1 MWDSYLQNVRV
12 LIVDDQDFI
21 RSLLRHILGVLGCK
35 QISDAADGH
44 TAWEIIQDTSPDLL
58 IVDWE
63 MSPMNGLELV
73 QKVRHDKLSPD
84 KFLPIIMITA
94 HSERPR
100 IITARDSGV
109 NEFVM
114 KPVSARTLFSR
125 LNAVIEHP
133 RRFVRTGEYFGPDRR
148 RKRVFVDFERR
159 DTKKKEEVISVE
171 EASKQMDQEE
181 INTMLNPDKED
192 SEAAEIEK
200 QQAAA
205 EADGKG

>member
-1 MWDSYLQNVRV
+1 MWDTYLKNVRV

-21 RSLLRHILGVLGCK
+21 RSLLRHILNVLGCK
-35 QISDAADGH
+35 QITDAADGH
-44 TAWEIIQDTSPDLL
+44 TAWELIQDNAPDLL

-63 MSPMNGLELV
+63 MQPMSGLELV
-73 QKVRHDKLSPD
+73 QKVRHDKGSPD

-159 DTKKKEEVISVE
+159 DTKKKEKEVSAE
-171 EASKQMDQEE
+171 DFNQQMSQDE
-181 INTMLNPDKED
+181 INTMLNPDEED
-192 SEAAEIEK
+192 SEAAGIEK
-200 QQAAA
+200 QQSAA
-205 EADGKG
+205 EANGES

>member
-1 MWDSYLQNVRV
+1 MWNSYLNSVRV

-21 RSLLRHILGVLGCK
+21 RSLLRHILGVLGCTN
-35 QISDAADGH
+35 ITDVADGEA
-44 TAWEIIQDTSPDLL
+44 AWEVIQDSAPDLL

-63 MSPMNGLELV
+63 MQPMDGIELV
-73 QKVRHDKLSPD
+73 KKIRNDAHSPD
-84 KFLPIIMITA
+84 RFMPIVMLTA

-100 IITARDSGV
+100 IIAARDVGV

-114 KPVSARTLFSR
+114 KPISAKTLFSR

-159 DTKKKEEVISVE
+159 DTKKKEEVMDAT
-171 EASKQMDQEE
+171 EADKQMSQDE
-181 INTMLNPDKED
+181 IDTMLNPEDED
-192 SEAAEIEK
+192 SEAAEIE
-200 QQAAA
+200 A
-205 EADGKG
+205 KGGAVTSEK

>member
-1 MWDSYLQNVRV
+1 MWDTYLKNVRV

-35 QISDAADGH
+35 QITDAADGV
-44 TAWEIIQDTSPDLL
+44 TAWGIIQDTSPDLL

-73 QKVRHDKLSPD
+73 QKVRHDPISPD

-100 IITARDSGV
+100 IITARDSVV

-114 KPVSARTLFSR
+114 KPVSAKTLFSR
-125 LNAVIEHP
+125 LNAVLEHP
-133 RRFVRTGEYFGPDRR
+133 RLFLSTSEYFGTDPRPQPAPARGYAEPADMWATTAAASGYWAIPSAATA
-148 RKRVFVDFERR
+148 RKR
-159 DTKKKEEVISVE
+159 KKS
-171 EASKQMDQEE
+171 SDPR
-181 INTMLNPDKED
+181 T
-192 SEAAEIEK
+192 STSR
-200 QQAAA
+200 
-205 EADGKG
+205 

>member
-1 MWDSYLQNVRV
+1 MWDSYLENVRV

-35 QISDAADGH
+35 QITDSSNGKA
-44 TAWEIIQDTSPDLL
+44 AWEIIRDNPPDLL

-63 MSPMNGLELV
+63 MEPMNGIELIK
-73 QKVRHDKLSPD
+73 KVRSDPASPD
-84 KFLPIIMITA
+84 KFMPIIMITA

-100 IITARDSGV
+100 IIAAREAGV

-114 KPVSARTLFSR
+114 KPVSAKTLFSR

-133 RRFVRTGEYFGPDRR
+133 RRFVRAGKYFGPDRR

-159 DTKKKEEVISVE
+159 DSKKKEEIL
-171 EASKQMDQEE
+171 EAPDPNHQMNQEE
-181 INTMLNPDKED
+181 INEMLNPDVED
-192 SEAAEIEK
+192 SEAAH
-200 QQAAA
+200 A
-205 EADGKG
+205 EAAVAEVKTS